1 MSAFTRIGCGL
12 LCTYHQELGWLG
24 CLSNLLLGQRSMP
37 TPVNAICVVNG
48 RTETHFLPSLE
59 WVAPTCSVGEVADP
73 PSGTAVEVEVI

>member
-37 TPVNAICVVNG
+37 TPVNAICVVNS
-48 RTETHFLPSLE
+48 RIETHFLPSLE
-59 WVAPTCSVGEVADP
+59 WVAPTCSVGVVADP